1 MTDAGAKPPLSRER
15 IVAQAV
21 SLADASG
28 LSAVTMRAV
37 ADALDYEAMS
47 LYHHVKDKRA
57 LLAGMV
63 ESAVGEVVENASR
76 IADRDAWT
84 STIRARCLAA
94 RDVMLTH
101 PWAPTLITA
110 QTESPPAL
118 MALYEQFIAT
128 LIRAGFTYELAHRA
142 IHVMG
147 SFVLGFSNELFE
159 PEPGE
164 EIDADAMM
172 AMAEAMPHVLQMAQS
187 AMHEHEG
194 SLSTCDTQAEF
205 EFTLDVMLEGLEL
218 RRAALASERTA

>member
-1 MTDAGAKPPLSRER
+1 MTDAGTKPPLSRER

-21 SLADASG
+21 SLADADG
-28 LSAVTMRAV
+28 LGAVTMRAV

-47 LYHHVKDKRA
+47 LYHHVKDKRS

-63 ESAVGEVVENASR
+63 EATVSEVAASAAAIQDGDDWAG
-76 IADRDAWT
+76 T
-84 STIRARCLAA
+84 TRARCLAA
-94 RDVMLTH
+94 REVMLTH

-110 QTESPPAL
+110 ETESPPAL
-118 MALYEQFIAT
+118 MALYERFIAT

-147 SFVLGFSNELFE
+147 SFVLGFSNELFD

-187 AMHEHEG
+187 AMHEQQG

-205 EFTLDVMLEGLEL
+205 EFTLDLMLEGLER
-218 RRAALASERTA
+218 RRAALA